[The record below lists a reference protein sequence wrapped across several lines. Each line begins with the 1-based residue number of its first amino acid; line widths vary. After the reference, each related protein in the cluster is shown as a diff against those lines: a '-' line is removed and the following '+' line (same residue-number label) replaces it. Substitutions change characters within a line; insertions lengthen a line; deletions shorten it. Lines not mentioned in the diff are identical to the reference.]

1 MAKFLMLWEMDR
13 TRMPVDP
20 KEQLG
25 GFTML
30 LNGVKADLEGGQ
42 LKDWG
47 EFPGEHAGY
56 AIMEG
61 TEPDVLMGVSKYDP
75 YVKFKIHSVLSLDQ
89 VVETVKALSQT

>member
-13 TRMPVDP
+13 TRMPADP
-20 KEQLG
+20 KERLA

-30 LNGVKADLEGGQ
+30 LNGVKADLESGQ

-56 AIMEG
+56 AVMEG
-61 TEPDVLMGVSKYDP
+61 TELELIMGASKYDP
-75 YVKFKIHSVLSLDQ
+75 YVKFKIHSVASLEQ
-89 VVETVKALSQT
+89 VVESVKALSQT